1 MVQDCCPI
9 NSFPSGP
16 HDLFV
21 GLELLQHKVAMSHRR
36 GGEKLQAQVPAVISV
51 PWIKLREQMRY
62 HGIEMLGINLKHI
75 KVKTVNECNYKII
88 VKFNIYIYIFY
99 IWIRYI
105 QNISWPC
112 REREQDREI
121 PWPQTPR
128 PCTPLEPQRFQ
139 IQPCLISINRTI
151 ASGAC
156 GPTRTLGQLENG
168 GIYMW
173 RYRDGRPDV
182 RIYGSVRKYIYWR
195 YCRMF
200 PK

>member
-88 VKFNIYIYIFY
+88 VKFNIYIYIHILY
-99 IWIRYI
+99 LNSLHTKHIMALQRKRAR
-105 QNISWPC
+105 Q
-112 REREQDREI
+112 RD
-121 PWPQTPR
+121 
-128 PCTPLEPQRFQ
+128 PLTSNPKAMYTFGAPAVSNPAMPDLN
-139 IQPCLISINRTI
+139 QPDHCFRGLRTYTDTWT
-151 ASGAC
+151 A
-156 GPTRTLGQLENG
+156 
-168 GIYMW
+168 
-173 RYRDGRPDV
+173 
-182 RIYGSVRKYIYWR
+182 
-195 YCRMF
+195 
-200 PK
+200 